1 MHKYLVSLLL
11 LIPLISFSQEKM
23 GFQQSDSLTY
33 QYYLKG
39 DWKNLIELS
48 KAAFHQNIDSKFMRQ
63 RAGYAYLMTGDY
75 TAAEIQFQKAFEFDR
90 ADEFTQTYLY
100 YAALNR
106 GSENRRFYAGYLSEE
121 VRNKLGILP
130 FNPVSLIDNEFN
142 LKTNKSDSRSNQIY
156 YRAGIG
162 TELGYRLT
170 LYQAV
175 AYFRQ
180 TVSGVSTRQP
190 EYIAMLNYNLS
201 PKWQFK
207 GTYHFLNTNDG
218 YTAYPGNLGLLAIS
232 RQLNRFN
239 LEANGSILK
248 STFATTRQYGLK
260 AGVVFPGR
268 SNIYLTS
275 AVTGIA
281 EEGASRAIFSQSAG
295 LKCTDKLWAEGYI
308 TLGNLKNYN
317 TFNGLYIYN
326 SVDPSIFRTGCTL
339 SCFLGPHLSL
349 VGNFTFDQQQI
360 ESTSGNSYYYQ
371 YSYSAGIK
379 WRL

>member
-1 MHKYLVSLLL
+1 MYKYLTFLLL
-11 LIPLISFSQEKM
+11 LIPSLGFSQEKL

-39 DWKNLIELS
+39 EWKNLIGLS
-48 KAAFHQNIDSKFMRQ
+48 KTAFHQNIDSKFMRQ

-75 TAAEIQFQKAFEFDR
+75 TAAEIQFLKALEFDR
-90 ADEFTQTYLY
+90 ADEFTQTNLY

-106 GSENRRFYAGYLSEE
+106 GSENRRHYAGYLSQEAKY
-121 VRNKLGILP
+121 KLGIQQI
-130 FNPVSLIDNEFN
+130 NPVSLFDTEFN
-142 LKTNKSDSRSNQIY
+142 LKANSSDSRSNQVY
-156 YRAGIG
+156 YRFGLG

-170 LYQAV
+170 IYQAV
-175 AYFRQ
+175 AFFKQ
-180 TVSGVSTRQP
+180 TVSSVSTRQP
-190 EYIAMLNYNLS
+190 EYVAMLNYTLS

-218 YTAYPGNLGLLAIS
+218 YTAYPGNLGLLAIT

-248 STFATTRQYGLK
+248 STFATTRQFGLK

-275 AVTGIA
+275 ALTGIS
-281 EEGASRAIFSQSAG
+281 EDGASRVIYSQGAG
-295 LKCTDKLWAEGYI
+295 LKCTKNLWAEGYI
-308 TLGNLKNYN
+308 TIGNLKNYN

-339 SCFLGPHLSL
+339 SYFLGKHLAL
-349 VGNFTFDQQQI
+349 TGNFTFDQQQI

-371 YSYSAGIK
+371 YSYSGGIK